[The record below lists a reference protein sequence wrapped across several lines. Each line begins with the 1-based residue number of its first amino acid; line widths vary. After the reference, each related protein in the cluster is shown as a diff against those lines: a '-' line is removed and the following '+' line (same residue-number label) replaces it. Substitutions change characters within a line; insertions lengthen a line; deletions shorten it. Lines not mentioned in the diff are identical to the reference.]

1 MEKKITINVRKATTT
16 RGQSFYKTSTC
27 INGVWYKVAFNKSA
41 GARPEQAG
49 IYELAVDTLDLSVS
63 AGKYYTT
70 KDGEPKQE
78 NDTLWVAKYTE
89 LRKLSSEELRQRDQA
104 KIDSIFG
111 D

>member
-16 RGQSFYKTSTC
+16 RGQSFYKTSAL
-27 INGVWYKVAFNKSA
+27 INGVWFKVAFNKSA

-49 IYELAVDTLDLSVS
+49 IYELTVDTLDLSIS
-63 AGKYYTT
+63 AGKCYTA
-70 KDGEPKQE
+70 KDGTTRQE

-89 LRKLSSEELRQRDQA
+89 LRKLSSEELRQRDEA
-104 KIDSIFG
+104 KISSIFG